1 MSLSTFLVVA
11 AIVAIYGIYFWR
23 EARARGRF
31 GYGETPQEA
40 HDWFAGTVCH
50 CYTDG
55 TRVWFDKDGKVTSFD
70 CGDRPL
76 FEHADS
82 DVDDERLM

>member
-1 MSLSTFLVVA
+1 MNWGTLLVVA

-23 EARARGRF
+23 ESRARGRF

-55 TRVWFDKDGKVTSFD
+55 TRVWFDKHGNIATFD
-70 CGDRPL
+70 CADAPV
-76 FEHADS
+76 FEDS
-82 DVDDERLM
+82 LDDRLM